1 MLGRKVEWTNLKRL
15 YEFESSRVSG
25 PGSYRRDIN
34 AVLWTMDEVQSS
46 LSLSAKDLK
55 DFEKLISYLIEKREM
70 MRVPMPDGKD
80 KHITRV
86 AETVRLLGHN
96 YEYWFRGRQ
105 GIDSVRWLV
114 EDKKVPL
121 RRISAEAFIEELLG
135 VVASEIGNDNSTF
148 NLRKA
153 IEMVLKGIAK
163 YFEPSNWKNALF
175 SDFQLQAAKEMILA
189 QFKPRYKHKTQ
200 ILTAGVGSGKTV
212 AFSIAMF
219 VSAVEGILSG
229 ERGRRCHLFLY
240 PRKAL
245 ALDQSKTLSKMA
257 EKIGLEQLTVH
268 FEHHYYYDSQNI
280 SVKAGIDRV
289 YGKPGAPPSIIVTT
303 LETLNRRLHHPLVI
317 NKLSMYTKRVV
328 LDEIHLVEGIPG
340 CHVVRLMDRLRQACY
355 PTQLLWTGSSATVA
369 SPDLHAST
377 VFGVSREE
385 VEIVE
390 PNSEN
395 LANVGLVH
403 HIFLRP
409 TGMLSFLGT
418 LVNSTS
424 IVVHNRRDK
433 IWERT
438 GKYQKTIG
446 FADNLDLLGRWNSD
460 FRENER
466 TESVK
471 SRPHPELPKPDEW
484 TSRRQ
489 REIPYALRFF
499 NPLERRINAEGGKLE
514 GYEPVLQEFRG
525 QKICS
530 KCKEGQRFRL
540 KIVKKEELAKLG
552 TLVIR
557 EPQNP
562 DDKIRTFY
570 INNKEIFGAD
580 ELEIGTLDL
589 CPYLNSGA
597 CFWFPQDDLKAE
609 QIVAG
614 NNPRYEW
621 RSVARSKV
629 HSSKTTSNIELDE
642 DLSELV
648 FRATKKEVY
657 DLYDEEQINID
668 VVMASP
674 SLEVGVDLPNVT
686 ESLMFK
692 AIRNVASYRQKT
704 GRIGREEGSN
714 SLNTT
719 LLSLRPI
726 DLHYYRQ
733 PRKLISQAQLEPI
746 PLKEHNDSVLRS
758 ALYMAVW
765 DYLALKTDIP
775 EVIPLGDSPS
785 KGFLFTEKLRVSRA
799 FLGSY
804 KSEIAQYLSGI
815 SRGKYAPND
824 KLIGDVIGQVAD
836 ELDVFLT
843 PTSGTIPDGKISC
856 LSDLI
861 VRFLNPHTPMIPALK
876 QSWNI
881 ESVTF
886 GAKSYK
892 SLRPN
897 ISPLILG
904 LSDEF
909 VELDQLD
916 SSGWIEPNHIKRIS
930 ERIGARIE
938 ELKVAKEKE
947 DEAQKLAFL
956 KDHSLGTIISG
967 LEGMKAAGENPIVV
981 YFYQQYDKFKS
992 ENKPG
997 AYYLSYTLQGLPIF
1011 NLLKKHPAFTTPTS
1025 LFVNPYEPAVTL
1037 YRKGEVESHV
1047 LVSEALFSFIP
1058 GTWTY
1063 RLGKMANKTLVGK
1076 LDSREGGVLIAK
1088 LSEMARQGNNFIV
1101 SKKLVPAPPGF
1112 PSKTL
1117 TIYTPTKLTLRQV
1130 NEKYVNLNEKTR
1142 TIVDKDED
1150 SPFSADADAEAE
1162 PIDDEET
1169 DQFTPGRKRVK
1180 IPESHLQ
1187 RWVHIVADEGTR
1199 ILLNENNQ
1207 DQLVIEGN
1215 DGTRGLEARKKILH
1229 PMFNGILASVMWHE
1243 KLEVYDYVCSV
1254 SRSYTSRTV
1263 GNGTLMFR
1271 DEEGNIGFGYYFRTE
1286 GVSLELSAPT
1296 FNQTVLK
1303 IKKEM
1308 LEYENKW
1315 APSLVKVLRAA
1326 LSSEKL
1332 LPDGAGISPMIVEE
1346 LLGVLIAAS
1355 SSIDSK
1361 AVIELPKT
1369 LKDLL
1374 ENEVGFKNA
1383 AKLFYQGKLLAGAKE
1398 EEYESKLTEQD
1409 RRDIENQ
1416 VNELTKLASIV
1427 ASFDIDV
1434 TNEIEDWITQTLLNT
1449 FGLACLSAMQRLCGS
1464 KEEDVGY
1471 TVDMEGIKNNE
1482 YRVFLYDRTAHGNGS
1497 CDVLRRYLHIMNIQR
1512 HKQTDASRLL
1522 PTEDFLEILEQE
1534 LLQCPQFHTDMA
1546 ALEKLNQKLQNRAQ
1560 EGLPELG
1567 YVNSYSEEVLRVCE
1581 KTWKKLGVT
1590 GRNDAWKLPLMALSP
1605 GSFLQKCD
1613 LEIDDL
1619 IRATTICWN
1628 GCPECVINMS
1638 AIIGFLGTAFVDKLV
1653 LDEWFGTS
1661 RALVE
1666 EYKTLSVADIAT
1678 GKARVEIGRQTRVC
1692 IELPNRKI
1700 RSISAP
1706 FTIGFEIERCKDAPH
1721 ASLIVRDGDVHGL
1734 RIFEEK
1740 FDGCAH
1746 GIESL
1751 GFKRIMWY
1759 NLMMS
1764 AYVDILGLLEG
1775 SRKEITLVFYD
1786 CRDVNFDDIGISNR
1800 MMEAIEYHRRK
1811 AGLPGEIRNLSDIIL
1826 WLEKEGFRI
1835 SICVDENRAHEEEVR
1850 CFLKKLASKG
1860 LDNITLRVKGL
1871 PGSMHKKA
1879 LISPIGVIHGSA
1891 NLTFSGTQLSE
1902 EIISYAP
1909 YGNREYD
1916 EMKLN
1921 ILDTFHGSKSW
1932 EE

>member
-1 MLGRKVEWTNLKRL
+1 MIDKKANWAQLKKL
-15 YEFESSRVSG
+15 YEFESSKVSG
-25 PGSYRRDIN
+25 PGSYRRDIKS
-34 AVLWTMDEVQSS
+34 VMWTKRELQLG
-46 LSLSAKDLK
+46 LSLSSEDLK
-55 DFEKLISYLIEKREM
+55 DFEKLIQYLVEKREL
-70 MRVPMPDGKD
+70 MRVPMQDGD
-80 KHITRV
+80 DRYVTRV

-114 EDKKVPL
+114 EYKTVPV
-121 RRISAEAFIEELLG
+121 RSIPAETFMNELIAA
-135 VVASEIGNDNSTF
+135 VAAEIADDNSTF

-153 IEMVLKGIAK
+153 IEMTVIGIAS
-163 YFEPSNWKNALF
+163 YFEPTDWKKSQF
-175 SDFQLQAAKEMILA
+175 SAFQFQSAKEMILA

-257 EKIGLEQLTVH
+257 DKIGLEQLTVH

-280 SVKAGIDRV
+280 SVKAGIDHV

-317 NKLSMYTKRVV
+317 NKLSTYVKRVV

-385 VEIVE
+385 VKIVE
-390 PNSEN
+390 SRSDN

-403 HIFLRP
+403 HVFLRP
-409 TGMLSFLGT
+409 TGRLSFLGT

-424 IVVHNRRDK
+424 IIVHNRRDK

-466 TESVK
+466 TENVR
-471 SRPHPELPKPDEW
+471 SRPHPEHNKPW
-484 TSRRQ
+484 SSRRE

-499 NPLERRINAEGGKLE
+499 NPLERRINVEGGKE

-525 QKICS
+525 KRICC
-530 KCKEGQRFRL
+530 KCKEGQRLRL
-540 KIVKKEELAKLG
+540 KKLQKEELAKLG

-557 EPQNP
+557 DPQNP
-562 DDKIRTFY
+562 DDKIKTFY

-589 CPYLNSGA
+589 CPFLNSGA
-597 CFWFPQDDLKAE
+597 CFWFAQDDLEAE

-614 NNPRYEW
+614 DKPKWEW
-621 RSVARSKV
+621 RSIARSKV

-648 FRATKKEVY
+648 FKASKKEVY
-657 DLYDEEQINID
+657 DLYSEEQINID

-686 ESLMFK
+686 ESMMFK

-733 PRKLISQAQLEPI
+733 PRKIISQAQLEPI
-746 PLKEHNDSVLRS
+746 PLKEHNDSILRS
-758 ALYMAVW
+758 ALYMAIW
-765 DYLALKTDIP
+765 DYLALEAEIP

-785 KGFLFTEKLRVSRA
+785 KGFLFTEKLRYSRA
-799 FLGSY
+799 FLDSH
-804 KSEIAQYLSGI
+804 KNEIAQYLAGI
-815 SRGKYAPND
+815 SRGKYFPND
-824 KLIGDVIGQVAD
+824 NLIDNVIGQVAD
-836 ELDVFLT
+836 EIDVFLT
-843 PTSGTIPDGKISC
+843 PTSGIISDGKISC
-856 LSDLI
+856 LSDFI
-861 VRFLNPHTPMIPALK
+861 VRFLNPHTPMIPAPNP
-876 QSWNI
+876 SWKM
-881 ESVTF
+881 ECVTL

-892 SLRPN
+892 NLRPS
-897 ISPLILG
+897 ISPLLLG

-909 VELDQLD
+909 EELDQLD
-916 SSGWIEPNHIKRIS
+916 SSGWIEPNRIRKIS

-938 ELKVAKEKE
+938 ELKAAKEKE
-947 DEAQKLAFL
+947 DETQKLTFI
-956 KDHSLGTIISG
+956 KDHCLATIVSG
-967 LEGMKAAGENPIVV
+967 LEGMKAAGENPIAV
-981 YFYQQYDKFKS
+981 YFYQQYDKFKN
-992 ENKPG
+992 ENKPM

-1011 NLLKKHPAFTTPTS
+1011 NLLKRDPAFTTPTS
-1025 LFVNPYEPAVTL
+1025 LFVNPFEPAVTL
-1037 YRKGEVESHV
+1037 YKKGEVESHV

-1076 LDSREGGVLIAK
+1076 LDSREGGVLIAQ
-1088 LSEMARQGNNFIV
+1088 LSEISRQGSSFVV

-1130 NEKYVNLNEKTR
+1130 YEKYVTLNEKTR
-1142 TIVDKDED
+1142 TIGDKDED
-1150 SPFSADADAEAE
+1150 SPFSAEADTEAE
-1162 PIDDEET
+1162 PIDEEET
-1169 DQFTPGRKRVK
+1169 DRFTPGRKRVK

-1199 ILLNENNQ
+1199 ILVNETNQ

-1215 DGTRGLEARKKILH
+1215 DGTKGLEARKKILH
-1229 PMFNGILASVMWHE
+1229 PIFDGVLDSVMWHE

-1271 DEEGNIGFGYYFRTE
+1271 DAEGNIGFGYYFRTE
-1286 GVSLELSAPT
+1286 GVSLQLSTPT
-1296 FNQTVLK
+1296 FSQTVLK

-1308 LEYENKW
+1308 LEYDNKW
-1315 APSLVKVLRAA
+1315 APSLIKVLKAA
-1326 LSSEKL
+1326 LSSKK
-1332 LPDGAGISPMIVEE
+1332 LPDGTGISPIIVEE

-1355 SSIDSK
+1355 PSIDSK
-1361 AVIELPKT
+1361 AIIELPKT
-1369 LKDLL
+1369 LKDIL
-1374 ENEVGFKNA
+1374 ETEVEFRNA
-1383 AKLFYQGKLLAGAKE
+1383 AKLFYQGKVLAGAKE

-1416 VNELTKLASIV
+1416 VNNLTKLASIM
-1427 ASFDIDV
+1427 AGFDIDV

-1449 FGLACLSAMQRLCGS
+1449 FGLACLSALQRLCGS

-1471 TVDMEGIKNNE
+1471 SVDMEGIEKNE

-1512 HKQTDASRLL
+1512 HRQTDASRLL
-1522 PTEDFLEILEQE
+1522 PTEDFLGLLEQE
-1534 LLQCPQFHTDMA
+1534 LLQCPQFHTDMD
-1546 ALEKLNQKLQNRAQ
+1546 ALEKHTQKLKNQAQ

-1567 YVNSYSEEVLRVCE
+1567 YVSRYSEEVLRVCGE
-1581 KTWKKLGVT
+1581 TWKKLGVT

-1605 GSFLQKCD
+1605 GSFLQKCE

-1666 EYKTLSVADIAT
+1666 EYKTLSVADLAT

-1692 IELPNRKI
+1692 IELANRRI

-1706 FTIGFEIERCKDAPH
+1706 FTIGFEIERCRDAPH
-1721 ASLIVRDGDVHGL
+1721 ASLIVRDADVHGL
-1734 RIFEEK
+1734 RIFEKE
-1740 FDGCAH
+1740 FNGCAH

-1775 SRKEITLVFYD
+1775 SRKEIALVFYD
-1786 CRDVNFDDIGISNR
+1786 CRDVDFDDIGLSNR
-1800 MMEAIEYHRRK
+1800 MLEAIEYHRRE
-1811 AGLPGEIRNLSDIIL
+1811 AGLPGEIRHLSDIIL
-1826 WLEKEGFRI
+1826 WLEKEGFKI
-1835 SICVDENRAHEEEVR
+1835 SICVDENRASEDDVK
-1850 CFLKKLASKG
+1850 CFLKKLASG
-1860 LDNITLRVKGL
+1860 GTGNIDLRVKGL
-1871 PGSMHKKA
+1871 FGSMHKKA

-1909 YGNREYD
+1909 YGSREYE
-1916 EMKLN
+1916 EMKLS